1 MEEEEGKGR
10 GEERRRMQVEEA
22 EGNSIC
28 SGRKNSAL
36 AKQNTPSVPWG
47 PAWAAPPSW
56 DYSVERVLA
65 LPGKSKEMGVKSKT
79 RMPGRRVALHSGL

>member
-1 MEEEEGKGR
+1 M

-22 EGNSIC
+22 EGKSIC

-56 DYSVERVLA
+56 DYSLEYWFSQ
-65 LPGKSKEMGVKSKT
+65 GKAKKWV
-79 RMPGRRVALHSGL
+79 